1 MQIAEMLTGA
11 RKTYG
16 LNLIGGISPRYFKDQ
31 RIKTIQLVREMR
43 KEVTELVDILLSAPN
58 MEQRTVGVG
67 ILDKKVARDFSP
79 VGPMIRASGFK
90 RDVRFDHPFADYG
103 NLPLTLFSYE
113 GGDVFSRVMVRIKEV
128 LDSMAMIEYAFR

>member
-1 MQIAEMLTGA
+1 
-11 RKTYG
+11 G
-16 LNLIGGISPRYFKDQ
+16 LNLIGGIRRDILKDQ

-90 RDVRFDHPFADYG
+90 RD
-103 NLPLTLFSYE
+103 
-113 GGDVFSRVMVRIKEV
+113 
-128 LDSMAMIEYAFR
+128 

>member
-1 MQIAEMLTGA
+1 MVL
-11 RKTYG
+11 
-16 LNLIGGISPRYFKDQ
+16 
-31 RIKTIQLVREMR
+31 
-43 KEVTELVDILLSAPN
+43 
-58 MEQRTVGVG
+58 
-67 ILDKKVARDFSP
+67 
-79 VGPMIRASGFK
+79 K